1 MYGRINWDIILPSL
15 GEGKEE
21 DEFERETFNNAITFL
36 FLCDGCR
43 HKLRFL
49 LKLHWLQKLFFFKFL
64 DLDTSSLMVLK
75 LLMIQMIQV
84 KCPLQ
89 GFLIWVFKLILC
101 VIMIVERVL
110 SLDSLLSVSFATII
124 WVRSSFSSYFIHLLC

>member
-1 MYGRINWDIILPSL
+1 VYGKINWDIILPSL

-49 LKLHWLQKLFFFKFL
+49 LKVELFSNSFSFKFPFPYFF

-84 KCPLQ
+84 KYPLQ
-89 GFLIWVFKLILC
+89 GLFG
-101 VIMIVERVL
+101 
-110 SLDSLLSVSFATII
+110 
-124 WVRSSFSSYFIHLLC
+124 SSN